1 MVHRERAQL
10 RRLQLVSSAC
20 LLVACTCALL
30 AIGAVGLGAARW
42 LFAPRA
48 TPFLVWLAVLAADA
62 FVFAWTVR
70 ALSARTNAR
79 NVAAAIEREHK
90 LRRGALQGALEVEH
104 SGALGRHA
112 AGQVAEQL
120 NASGTRGSMA
130 PQTMRVATR
139 AMQGTAAI
147 ALIAVAA
154 LGWTAPVYRD
164 GLTAVLRPVRAW
176 KGTLLPRLSFRD
188 LPPVVL
194 RGEPLTLQVNAPGR
208 TDITVTSR
216 TPGEAWS
223 TRDVAVN
230 PRTHLARLELG
241 SIAGEVTL
249 VASDGRSESDTAR
262 VGVTDRPFVG
272 AVSMRAVYPAYL
284 GRPPEGLPIGEPAR
298 VPQGTVVEIAGRAST
313 VLEGVAL
320 VNARDT
326 VRFQVHDRAFA
337 GTMQTRATGHW
348 TWSARSAS
356 GPIAD
361 VPLPIDLEIVAD
373 SAPQVQ
379 LVSPAMDTVVAEA
392 DRVALHAIATDD
404 HGLARVD
411 LVTWIGAANAG
422 AGPTTSSVAPNG
434 STVWEG
440 SPVLDLGALGL
451 KPGDALHA
459 KFVAT
464 DNSPWA
470 QRGESRELVLRVPT
484 MEEQRELARDAADS
498 AVSRAVQTAAAQQ
511 ALAQKTSEA
520 ARSRDQQQAASQNA
534 APGAAGGDSAGAL
547 SYDAAQKSQALAK
560 EQRALT
566 DQVKQLQHAADT
578 VAQQLQRAGALDS
591 SLARQLQDA
600 QNLLRDALTPELLAQ
615 MDKLQNASQQLSKEQ
630 AQKALQNLAAMQEQL
645 RQQLEKSA
653 EMLKR
658 AAIEGSMQTLA
669 DQAKEIAQR
678 EQAMAD
684 SARPQSSDSSR
695 AQAQHLADQSQHLT
709 DAMQKLEQQLNDAK
723 ANAGA
728 QRTQQAQQHANA
740 SEQSMRAAAGQPRN
754 GTQQQSG
761 SQQQAGSQQQNGS
774 QQKSGSQQ
782 QSASAAASQMQQA
795 ASDMQQ
801 ARSDQV
807 GAWKQELTGALDRSI
822 QEMLQMARQEH
833 ALEQQARSS
842 QSNPTDMRGAQS
854 AVKQG
859 VDQTAERLQREGQ
872 KSSLLSGRSQRAM
885 ADAQDKVSQALQ
897 QTTPRSD
904 QEQTASQSQ
913 TAGSLAQ
920 AADALNQAAASLA
933 RDRERVNT
941 ASSASGFSD
950 MLQEMQDMAKRQG
963 SINSQAQGIMPG
975 PGGPPSLTP
984 EMQATQRALAR
995 QQRQIAQ
1002 ELDDLG
1008 DGPGGDR
1015 AAQLA
1020 KEAKQVAD
1028 AMDGGREDATT
1039 LARQQQLFRRLLD
1052 AGRTL
1057 EKDERED
1064 NGKREAQSATG
1075 DNAFAPTNTNA
1086 TGQAASRFRAPTWD
1100 ELRGLS
1106 ADDRRAI
1113 LDYFKR
1119 INAPKP

>member
-1 MVHRERAQL
+1 LTVSEIVRRERAQL
-10 RRLQLVSSAC
+10 RRLQVLLGVCLV
-20 LLVACTCALL
+20 VACTCALI
-30 AIGAVGLGAARW
+30 AIGAAGLGGARW

-48 TPFLVWLAVLAADA
+48 TPFLVWIAVLAADA
-62 FVFAWTVR
+62 FVLVWTVR
-70 ALSARTNAR
+70 ALGARTNSR
-79 NVAAAIEREHK
+79 DVAAAIEREHR
-90 LRRGALQGALEVEH
+90 LRRGSLQGALEVEH
-104 SGALGRHA
+104 SSALGRHA
-112 AGQVAEQL
+112 AGKLAAQL
-120 NASGTRGSMA
+120 NAGATRGSMA
-130 PQTMRVATR
+130 PETRRGATR
-139 AMQGTAAI
+139 ATQRAAGI
-147 ALIAVAA
+147 ALLAVVA

-164 GLTAVLRPVRAW
+164 GLTAVLQPVRAW
-176 KGTLLPRLSFRD
+176 RGTLLPKLAFRD
-188 LPPVVL
+188 LPAVVL
-194 RGEPLTLQVNAPGR
+194 RGEPLTLQVEAPGR
-208 TDITVTSR
+208 SAITVTSR

-223 TRDVAVN
+223 THDVDVN
-230 PRTHLARLELG
+230 PRTHLARLDLG
-241 SIAGEVTL
+241 AMGGEVTL

-284 GRPPEGLPIGEPAR
+284 GRAPEGLPIGEPAR
-298 VPQGTVVEIAGRAST
+298 VPQGTTVEITGRAST
-313 VLEGVAL
+313 VLAGVSL

-326 VRFQVHDRAFA
+326 VRLQVHDRSFSGA
-337 GTMQTRATGHW
+337 MQTHGSGHW
-348 TWSARSAS
+348 TWVARSAS
-356 GPIAD
+356 GPITD
-361 VPLPIDLEIVAD
+361 VPLPVDLEMVAD
-373 SAPQVQ
+373 SAPRVD
-379 LVSPAMDTVVAEA
+379 LVSPAMDTVVAAA
-392 DRVALHAIATDD
+392 DRVALHATASDD

-422 AGPTTSSVAPNG
+422 AGPTTASVAPNG

-440 SPVLDLGALGL
+440 SPVLDLQALGL

-484 MEEQRELARDAADS
+484 MEEQREIARDAADS
-498 AVSRAVQTAAAQQ
+498 AVSRAVQTTAAQQ

-520 ARSRDQQQAASQNA
+520 ARSRDQQPAASRNA
-534 APGAAGGDSAGAL
+534 GAEGATGDSAGTL

-560 EQRALT
+560 DQRALT

-678 EQAMAD
+678 ESALAD
-684 SARPQSSDSSR
+684 SSRQKPADSTR
-695 AQAQHLADQSQHLT
+695 AQAQHLADQSQHLS

-723 ANAGA
+723 AKAGA
-728 QRTQQAQQHANA
+728 QRTEQAQQHATA
-740 SEQSMRAAAGQPRN
+740 SKQSLSG
-754 GTQQQSG
+754 QQSG
-761 SQQQAGSQQQNGS
+761 DQQQKAGD
-774 QQKSGSQQ
+774 QQKAGEQQ
-782 QSASAAASQMQQA
+782 KAGDQQKAASAAASQMQQA
-795 ASDMQQ
+795 ASEMQQ

-807 GAWKQELTGALDRSI
+807 GAWKQELTGALDQSI
-822 QEMLQMARQEH
+822 QEMLQMARQEN
-833 ALEQQARSS
+833 ALEQQARGS
-842 QSNPTDMRGAQS
+842 QSNPTEMRGAQS

-859 VDQTAERLQREGQ
+859 VDQTADRLTKEGQ

-885 ADAQDKVSQALQ
+885 ADAQEKVSQALQ
-897 QTTPRSD
+897 QTTPRAD
-904 QEQTASQSQ
+904 PGQNASQSQ
-913 TAGSLAQ
+913 AASSLAQ

-941 ASSASGFSD
+941 AGSASGFSD

-963 SINSQAQGIMPG
+963 SINSQAQGMMPS

-984 EMQATQRALAR
+984 QMMATQRALAR

-1002 ELDDLG
+1002 ELDELG

-1028 AMDGGREDATT
+1028 AMDGGRVDGTT

-1075 DNAFAPTNTNA
+1075 NNAFAPTNTNA
-1086 TGQAASRFRAPTWD
+1086 NGQPASKFRAPTWD